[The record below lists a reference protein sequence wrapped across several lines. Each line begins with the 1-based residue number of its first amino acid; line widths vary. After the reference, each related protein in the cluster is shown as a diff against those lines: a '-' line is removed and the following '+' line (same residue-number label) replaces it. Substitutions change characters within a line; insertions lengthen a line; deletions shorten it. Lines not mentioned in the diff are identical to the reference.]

1 MHKPW
6 KYILRFCVI
15 LRIGKMKR
23 LFTSILLLFASV
35 LAVCAMSSCRFTKP
49 ETFEFKLK
57 DDGTYEVAV
66 FNNWGQEELEIPAT
80 YKDKPVTSILPGM
93 FNGNSTVK
101 RIALPDTITVIDDY
115 TFMFAC
121 IYTQENKVK
130 RRQFFYIFLCNKNRV

>member
-1 MHKPW
+1 
-6 KYILRFCVI
+6 
-15 LRIGKMKR
+15 MKR

-80 YKDKPVTSILPGM
+80 YKDKPVTSILIPYPEGTTKYIYITPNDEFAIREGKNESIYHYNEETDT
-93 FNGNSTVK
+93 FNIEQKPWFGNCDNEIIE
-101 RIALPDTITVIDDY
+101 R
-115 TFMFAC
+115 
-121 IYTQENKVK
+121 
-130 RRQFFYIFLCNKNRV
+130 